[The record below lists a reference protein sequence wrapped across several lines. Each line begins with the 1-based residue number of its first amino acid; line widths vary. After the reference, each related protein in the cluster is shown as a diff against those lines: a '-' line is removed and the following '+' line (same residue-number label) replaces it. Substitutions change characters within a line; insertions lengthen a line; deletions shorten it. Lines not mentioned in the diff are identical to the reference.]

1 MSKIAYVRLGPAL
14 SHTIINSSAEPRTL
28 YDDVQ
33 LLAFREPPPVCIDH
47 QKDHRIGEVLNL
59 YTFEDMALYP
69 VVAPWLIARVRLHDN
84 APGWIRKGTGASI
97 STTLGAESDF
107 GGWQVRRKPFLA
119 EVTLCSA
126 KTQPCEPLARV
137 LLIEDE
143 PKPAPVA
150 AARTATKLE
159 LQRAELNRRITA
171 ALDANPHADVGA
183 IITGYKI
190 EIGAMRVSGIDQA
203 YAEFQRRRLAA

>member
-1 MSKIAYVRLGPAL
+1 MSKIAYIRLGPTL

-47 QKDHRIGEVLNL
+47 QKDHRVGEVLEL
-59 YTFEDMALYP
+59 LTLEDMALYP

-97 STTLGAESDF
+97 STTLGVESDF
-107 GGWQVRRKPFLA
+107 GGWLVRRKPVLS
-119 EVTLCSA
+119 EVTVCSA
-126 KTQPCEPLARV
+126 KTQPCEPLARI

-150 AARTATKLE
+150 ARTPTKLE
-159 LQRAELNRRITA
+159 QQRNELNRRIDL
-171 ALDANPHADVGA
+171 ALAANPNADVGA

-190 EIGAMRVSGIDQA
+190 EIGALRVSGIDAA